1 MIKRLNKTDSEKKA
15 ENAKKIWDPRSYGI
29 GAQILRDMGIHKMIL
44 LSSEHRMPSMQ
55 GFGLEVSGFIQNI
68 KEVPS
73 QK

>member
-1 MIKRLNKTDSEKKA
+1 M
-15 ENAKKIWDPRSYGI
+15 